1 MSLSATVRYFPP
13 AGTAIGEALH
23 SGATVE
29 LFCPWASDGQPKALR
44 LEEPRKLIVSPL
56 CWTKQK
62 GYAEKQALLQDEAML
77 HCGQRRRALAALVWG
92 GGGESSRPTCEP
104 AF

>member
-1 MSLSATVRYFPP
+1 M
-13 AGTAIGEALH
+13 
-23 SGATVE
+23 E

-92 GGGESSRPTCEP
+92 HLRTCFLSIRCGRPTTIFARLVC
-104 AF
+104 AN